1 MTLINP
7 VKIGVKQRDIVRI
20 PIPFTDLA
28 SQKKRPAIIISCDK
42 YNEANEDIVVVAL
55 TSNIETRDF
64 TITLTSNDLENGT
77 LKVTSMIRVDKLY
90 TLTHPIFIRTFGRV
104 KPDILIKIRDAILT
118 LIGQPNTSPTL

>member
-1 MTLINP
+1 MP
-7 VKIGVKQRDIVRI
+7 KQRDIVLI

-42 YNEANEDIVVVAL
+42 YNETNEDIVVVAL

-77 LKVTSMIRVDKLY
+77 LKVTSMIRVDKIY
-90 TLTHPIFIRTFGRV
+90 TLNKSIVIKTFGQV
-104 KPDILIKIRDAILT
+104 KPDILIKIRDLFLK
-118 LIGQPNTSPTL
+118 LIEQSNTSHPLS